1 MKKTTSSWIKLNS
14 KLTYTILLVSSITL
28 FSFSIHN
35 TKENSCPYGVCTVNL
50 GPLSGPC
57 KSCIYKEGAKTCFRH
72 REYSQNDNS
81 VKKSSSNKTTT
92 SRPNLIFGMADIE
105 QLISLSQLSESEYN
119 NRFGKYSWSGWE
131 YNEYISERGCLEKSW
146 TKNYNGDLGLFS
158 IEKCGEF
165 VMMST
170 LATGMYEG
178 MRDRPFTALGKELIP
193 YRIGYDDGLTS
204 YRVVKGARSY
214 TIKVNWQYKFI
225 IIMPEV
231 K

>member
-1 MKKTTSSWIKLNS
+1 MKKIISSWIKLNFKFS
-14 KLTYTILLVSSITL
+14 YAILLVSSIAL
-28 FSFSIHN
+28 FGFSIHT
-35 TKENSCPYGVCTVNL
+35 TKEISCPYGVCTVNL

-72 REYSQNDNS
+72 RGYSQTNNS
-81 VKKSSSNKTTT
+81 VKNSSSNKT

-131 YNEYISERGCLEKSW
+131 YEEYISERGCLEKSW
-146 TKNYNGDLGLFS
+146 TKKYNTDLGLFS
-158 IEKCGEF
+158 IEKCGEW
-165 VMMST
+165 VMMAT

-178 MRDRPFTALGKELIP
+178 MRDRPFTSLGKELIP
-193 YRIGYDDGLTS
+193 YRIGYDDGMTS
-204 YRVVKGARSY
+204 YRIVKGARSY
-214 TIKVNWQYKFI
+214 TINVNWQYKFVI
-225 IIMPEV
+225 IWPEV